1 MYYYSEARDNDHVQ
15 ELIKWKEQTESLRHQ
30 LVKQKELA
38 AKLRRSNLAQVLY
51 SLFSLVL
58 LCYTVYNIGV
68 VVVVV
73 VVVVAVVVVVVVV
86 AVSVLVLVIAIY

>member
-38 AKLRRSNLAQVLY
+38 AKLRRSNTTQVLY

-73 VVVVAVVVVVVVV
+73 VVAVVVVVVVVV
-86 AVSVLVLVIAIY
+86 AVSVVVLVIAIY